1 MSVLFSAV
9 SGLRCNVQE
18 AQVVLQ
24 NGNVIR
30 DRYVIES
37 LLGKGGFGAVYLV
50 RDLRVKSNRFAL
62 KEVTDPNKHDRE
74 RFAFEGEVLR
84 RLDHYALPRVYR
96 VFEDERHFRVY
107 LLMDYIEGP
116 NLETLR
122 LQQSGKRFP
131 IARIMQLLAPIV
143 DAINYLHQQNP
154 PIIHRDIK
162 PANIV
167 VPLNGE
173 NTVLVDFGIA
183 KEYKEDS
190 TTTAI
195 RRCSPGY
202 GAPEQYAHG
211 TNTRTDVYGL
221 AATFYTLLTGVVPTD
236 ALYRITQMGTQ
247 GNDPLEPV
255 DHFVPGTPA
264 PVVQAIQQAMAI
276 KSEERFPSIT
286 AFWQALQ
293 AHVQPSTQPF
303 TEPVGSFPA
312 AQLPVTPPIAVVG
325 RTTRPVVIKQQPSSQ
340 TERRKSIF
348 VLLLVLLA
356 LAALLTGI
364 LFATGIVPPIH
375 HAVTASTPVPAST
388 PHHTQSTPIPSP
400 TIAHATPTPLPTATP
415 TPVPATP
422 TPVPATPTPQP
433 TSGPVYPS
441 LASTYNGTIHDTSA
455 NISGVMS
462 LTRVQQQNQGAKMSG
477 YLLLTQGLSA
487 SSNFNGTVST
497 SGTLRFIIAPYPQYL
512 PLLFIGQ
519 INKDGSI
526 SGTYCSEQNNQC
538 DYSGG
543 GYGTWQVAPPSSSS
557 RIDTP
562 ITTAMVPTVSRGIAF

>member
-1 MSVLFSAV
+1 M
-9 SGLRCNVQE
+9 QD

-24 NGNVIR
+24 NGNVVR
-30 DRYVIES
+30 DRYVIEG

-50 RDLRVKSNRFAL
+50 RDLRVKGNRFAL
-62 KEVTDPNKHDRE
+62 KEVIDPNKHDRE

-122 LQQSGKRFP
+122 LQQSEKRFP
-131 IARIMQLLAPIV
+131 LARIMQLLAPIV
-143 DAINYLHQQNP
+143 DGVSYLHQQNP

-167 VPLNGE
+167 VPTNGE

-183 KEYKEDS
+183 KEYEEDS

-264 PVVQAIQQAMAI
+264 PIVQAIQRAMAI
-276 KSEERFPSIT
+276 KSEERFPSVS

-293 AHVQPSTQPF
+293 AHVQPSTLPF

-312 AQLPVTPPIAVVG
+312 ALPVTPPITVVD
-325 RTTRPVVIKQQPSSQ
+325 RTTRPVVIKPQPAARP
-340 TERRKSIF
+340 ERHKGIF
-348 VLLLVLLA
+348 ALLLILLA

-364 LFATGIVPPIH
+364 LFATGVVHPTRPV
-375 HAVTASTPVPAST
+375 VTTTTPASSSTPRPTHNT
-388 PHHTQSTPIPSP
+388 PVPSP
-400 TIAHATPTPLPTATP
+400 TIAHATPTPLPTATSV
-415 TPVPATP
+415 PVTP
-422 TPVPATPTPQP
+422 TPQPTPQP

-441 LASTYNGTIHDTSA
+441 LASTYNGTIYDKSA

-462 LTRVQQQNQGAKMSG
+462 LTNMQQQNQGAKASG
-477 YLLLTQGLSA
+477 HLSLTQGLYANSD
-487 SSNFNGTVST
+487 FNGTVST
-497 SGTLRFIIAPYPQYL
+497 SGTLRFIVTPYPQYL

-519 INKDGSI
+519 INKDSSI

-538 DYSGG
+538 DYADG
-543 GYGTWQVAPPSSSS
+543 GYGTWHVAPPSGSS
-557 RIDTP
+557 RIDTS
-562 ITTAMVPTVSRGIAF
+562 IRTSMVLMVSRETAS